1 VVGSIEMD
9 LDLAAALGDPRA
21 RKLLKTVEEFHTYIE
36 RNRGFISNDG
46 SLAPHV
52 RNFTLTVVLP

>member
-1 VVGSIEMD
+1 MD